1 MEPEGITAKKQAKKK
16 KGISLTPEKKKL
28 LKQLIMQKAA
38 EELKKQQEKEAEEKK
53 KAVESRVPK
62 LELAGLNQQ
71 ALEQKVKELH
81 AIVARLEEEKYDWEC
96 RLGRQTEEINE
107 LNIKVNDIKGK
118 FSKPM
123 LKKVAKAHTK
133 FDLDKPKKKQMLTA
147 TLKSTGQSKFAVET
161 KDEEKDKKPDWS
173 QPKQHKEG
181 EEEKE
186 PEKEAEEEE
195 EDEEEEEE

>member
-1 MEPEGITAKKQAKKK
+1 M
-16 KGISLTPEKKKL
+16 TPEKKKL

-53 KAVESRVPK
+53 KAIEARVPK
-62 LELAGLNQQ
+62 LSLDGLDQK
-71 ALEQKVKELH
+71 ALEQKVRELH
-81 AIVARLEEEKYDWEC
+81 AVVARLEEEKYDWEC

-133 FDLDKPKKKQMLTA
+133 FDLDKPKKKPILAA
-147 TLKSTGQSKFAVET
+147 TLKSTGQSKFAVDT

-173 QPKQHKEG
+173 LDQLKHKDE
-181 EEEKE
+181 ENNEEKE
-186 PEKEAEEEE
+186 DEKS
-195 EDEEEEEE
+195 EEEEEEE

>member
-1 MEPEGITAKKQAKKK
+1 MPPKQAKKK

-53 KAVESRVPK
+53 KIVDARVPK
-62 LELAGLNQQ
+62 LELDGLDKTG
-71 ALEQKVKELH
+71 LEKKVKELY
-81 AIVARLEEEKYDWEC
+81 ATVCRLEEEKYDWEG

-123 LKKVAKAHTK
+123 LKKVAKTSSKIAQ
-133 FDLDKPKKKQMLTA
+133 LPKRKLISA
-147 TLKSTGQSKFAVET
+147 TLKSTGPKFAV
-161 KDEEKDKKPDWS
+161 DDQEKSKPDWAAD
-173 QPKQHKEG
+173 QHLKHKEG
-181 EEEKE
+181 EEKE
-186 PEKEAEEEE
+186 EQ
-195 EDEEEEEE
+195 EEEEEEEEEE

>member
-1 MEPEGITAKKQAKKK
+1 MPPKSGKKK

-53 KAVESRVPK
+53 KAVDARVPK
-62 LELAGLNQQ
+62 LEIDGLDKGS
-71 ALEQKVKELH
+71 LEKKVRELY
-81 AIVARLEEEKYDWEC
+81 ATVCRLEEEKYDWEG

-123 LKKVAKAHTK
+123 LKKVAKKPTTTK
-133 FDLDKPKKKQMLTA
+133 VPKKKLISA
-147 TLKSTGQSKFAVET
+147 TLKSTGPKFAVE
-161 KDEEKDKKPDWS
+161 DDQEKSKPDWG
-173 QPKQHKEG
+173 KHK
-181 EEEKE
+181 
-186 PEKEAEEEE
+186 
-195 EDEEEEEE
+195 EEEEEEEEEEE